1 MGRSVFTWTSPRS
14 LRAAPQ
20 PAATSA
26 KTSRYRF
33 TRSRSVERDA
43 MRRIP
48 FADTLP
54 GLFRPGSRRMIVFDP
69 PAWVPTPLLR
79 VGPYQLALWQ
89 WLGLPLVAVV
99 AWIASRL
106 LGGATHAIL
115 GRIVKRT
122 ETPFD
127 DEIVDG
133 LEGPIALAWFFATLH
148 ALVVLLV
155 LPARSE
161 VFATRAVNGGLF
173 IAFFWA
179 LFRFVDVGKEAV
191 HRSKWSAENPASRQ
205 LLALGSRVAKAIV
218 AAMTIIAVVS
228 ALGFPVAS
236 LIAGLGIGGLALA
249 LAAQKT
255 VENLFGAFAIGFD
268 QPIREGDFV
277 QIDGV
282 KGWVESIGLR
292 STRVRTSERTVVCF
306 PNGRLAE
313 TRTENYA
320 ARDRFRFY
328 TILGLTYGT
337 SAAQMRQILAGVE
350 AELRG
355 QPKFHPGGSSVRFK
369 ALSESSLD
377 VEVEAF
383 FTTADFAAFTVVR
396 QEMLLRLLEVVE
408 RAGADLAFPTR
419 TIVMPEAAPRAA
431 EAVRR

>member
-1 MGRSVFTWTSPRS
+1 
-14 LRAAPQ
+14 
-20 PAATSA
+20 
-26 KTSRYRF
+26 
-33 TRSRSVERDA
+33 
-43 MRRIP
+43 
-48 FADTLP
+48 
-54 GLFRPGSRRMIVFDP
+54 MIVFDP

-89 WLGLPLVAVV
+89 WLGLPLAAVV

-106 LGGATHAIL
+106 LGGATHSIL
-115 GRIVKRT
+115 RRIVKRT

-133 LEGPIALAWFFATLH
+133 LEGPIAFAWFFATLH
-148 ALVVLLV
+148 ALVVLLE

-161 VFATRAVNGGLF
+161 LFATRAVNGGLF

-191 HRSKWSAENPASRQ
+191 HRSKWSSENPASRQ

-218 AAMTIIAVVS
+218 GAMTVIAVVS
-228 ALGFPVAS
+228 ALGYPVAS

-277 QIDGV
+277 LIDGI
-282 KGWVESIGLR
+282 KGTVESIGLR
-292 STRVRTSERTVVCF
+292 STRVRTPDRTVVCF
-306 PNGRLAE
+306 PNGRLADM
-313 TRTENYA
+313 RTENYA
-320 ARDRFRFY
+320 ARDRFRLFVV
-328 TILGLTYGT
+328 LGLTYDT
-337 SAAQMRQILAGVE
+337 TAAQMRQILAAVE
-350 AELRG
+350 TELRAH
-355 QPKFHPGGSSVRFK
+355 PNFHPDGSSVRFT

-377 VEVEAF
+377 VEVVAY
-383 FTTADFAAFTVVR
+383 FTTTDFAAFTVVR

-408 RAGADLAFPTR
+408 RA
-419 TIVMPEAAPRAA
+419 
-431 EAVRR
+431 

>member
-1 MGRSVFTWTSPRS
+1 
-14 LRAAPQ
+14 
-20 PAATSA
+20 
-26 KTSRYRF
+26 
-33 TRSRSVERDA
+33 
-43 MRRIP
+43 
-48 FADTLP
+48 
-54 GLFRPGSRRMIVFDP
+54 MIVFDP

-89 WLGLPLVAVV
+89 WLGLPLAAVV

-106 LGGATHAIL
+106 LGGATHSIL
-115 GRIVKRT
+115 RRIVKRT

-133 LEGPIALAWFFATLH
+133 LEGPIAFAWFFATLH
-148 ALVVLLV
+148 ALVVLLE

-161 VFATRAVNGGLF
+161 LFATRAVNGGLF

-218 AAMTIIAVVS
+218 GAMTVIAVVS
-228 ALGFPVAS
+228 ALGYPVAS

-277 QIDGV
+277 LIDGI
-282 KGWVESIGLR
+282 KGTVESIGLR
-292 STRVRTSERTVVCF
+292 STRVRTPDRTVVCF
-306 PNGRLAE
+306 PNGRLADM
-313 TRTENYA
+313 RTENYA
-320 ARDRFRFY
+320 ARDRFRLFAV
-328 TILGLTYGT
+328 LGLTYDT
-337 SAAQMRQILAGVE
+337 TAAQMRQILAAVE
-350 AELRG
+350 TELRAH
-355 QPKFHPGGSSVRFK
+355 PKFHPDGSSVRFT

-377 VEVEAF
+377 VEVVAY

>member
-1 MGRSVFTWTSPRS
+1 M
-14 LRAAPQ
+14 LA
-20 PAATSA
+20 
-26 KTSRYRF
+26 
-33 TRSRSVERDA
+33 
-43 MRRIP
+43 
-48 FADTLP
+48 
-54 GLFRPGSRRMIVFDP
+54 FDP
-69 PAWVPTPLLR
+69 PSWVPAPLLR
-79 VGPYQLALWQ
+79 AGPYQLALWQ
-89 WLGLPLVAVV
+89 WLALPAAAAA

-106 LGGATHAIL
+106 LGGATHAVL
-115 GRIVKRT
+115 TRLAART
-122 ETPFD
+122 ETSFD
-127 DEIVDG
+127 DEMVEG
-133 LEGPIALAWFFATLH
+133 LSGPIVLAWFFAALH
-148 ALVVLLV
+148 ALLV
-155 LPARSE
+155 LIELPPRPE
-161 VFATRAVNGGLF
+161 LFTIRAINGGLF
-173 IAFFWA
+173 LAFFWA
-179 LFRFVDVGKEAV
+179 LFRFVDVGKQAV
-191 HRSKWSAENPASRQ
+191 HRSRWASANPSSRQ

-292 STRVRTSERTVVCF
+292 STRVRTSERTMVCF

-328 TILGLTYGT
+328 TVLGLTYGT
-337 SAAQMRQILAGVE
+337 SAAQMRQILAGVDG
-350 AELRG
+350 ELRG
-355 QPKFHPGGSSVRFK
+355 QSKFYPGGSSVRFK

-383 FTTADFAAFTVVR
+383 FATADWNEFTLVR
-396 QEMLLRLLEVVE
+396 QELLLRLLEIVE
-408 RAGADLAFPTR
+408 GAGAGLAFPTR
-419 TIVMPEAAPRAA
+419 TVLLSAA
-431 EAVRR
+431 EGEPRPTTAAVRR